1 MDGFMTPRTN
11 GIVFLT
17 AQLRD
22 YAYAHVTSEL
32 KRLGLVG
39 LAPSHGA
46 ILITLYREK
55 ALSLKDLSIRINK
68 KKSSTTE
75 LVDKLIRLGYVEKTS
90 STEDQRVKLVR
101 LTPKSLAHKEDFKIL
116 SENVNGRVYKGFS
129 EDEQQQLTYLISKAL
144 RNY

>member
-1 MDGFMTPRTN
+1 MTPRTN
-11 GIVFLT
+11 GIVFLV

-22 YAYAHVTSEL
+22 NAYEHVTSEL
-32 KRLGLVG
+32 KQLGLVE

-55 ALSLKDLSIRINK
+55 TLSLKDLSVRIHK

-75 LVDKLIRLGYVEKTS
+75 LVDKLIRLGYVEKTT

-101 LTPKSLAHKEDFKIL
+101 LTPKSLSHKENFKLL
-116 SENVNGRVYKGFS
+116 SENVNGRMYNGFS
-129 EDEQQQLTYLISKAL
+129 ENEKRQFTSLLSKAL
-144 RNY
+144 KNY

>member
-1 MDGFMTPRTN
+1 MTPRTN
-11 GIVFLT
+11 GIVFSV

-22 YAYAHVTSEL
+22 HAYEHVASEL
-32 KRLGLVG
+32 KRLGMTD

-55 ALSLKDLSIRINK
+55 ALSLKELSIRINK

-75 LVDKLIRLGYVEKTS
+75 LVDKLIRLGYVEKATS
-90 STEDQRVKLVR
+90 AEDQRVKLVG
-101 LTPKSLAHKEDFKIL
+101 LTAKSLAHKKDFKVL

-129 EDEQQQLTYLISKAL
+129 IEEQQLFTDLLSRAL
-144 RNY
+144 KNY

>member
-1 MDGFMTPRTN
+1 MTPRTN
-11 GIVFLT
+11 GIVFLA

-22 YAYAHVTSEL
+22 QAYAHVTSEL
-32 KRLGLVG
+32 KRLGLSD

-55 ALSLKDLSIRINK
+55 ALSLKDLSVRIHK

-75 LVDKLIRLGYVEKTS
+75 LVDKLIRLGYVEKTI

-101 LTPKSLAHKEDFKIL
+101 LTPKSLAHKNDFKVL

-129 EDEQQQLTYLISKAL
+129 EDEQLQFTYLLSKAL
-144 RNY
+144 KNY

>member
-1 MDGFMTPRTN
+1 MNPNIN

-22 YAYAHVTSEL
+22 NAYEHVTSEL
-32 KRLGLVG
+32 KRLGMVG

-55 ALSLKDLSIRINK
+55 ALSLKELSIRINK

-75 LVDKLIRLGYVEKTS
+75 LVDKLIRLEYVEKAVLP
-90 STEDQRVKLVR
+90 EDQRVKLVR
-101 LTPKSLAHKEDFKIL
+101 LTNKSLLLKDDFKEL
-116 SENVNGRVYKGFS
+116 SENVNSRVYKGFS
-129 EDEQQQLTYLISKAL
+129 EAEQHQLTYLITKAL
-144 RNY
+144 KNY

>member
-1 MDGFMTPRTN
+1 MNPRTN

-22 YAYAHVTSEL
+22 SAYEHVTSEL
-32 KRLGLVG
+32 KRLGMSG

-46 ILITLYREK
+46 ILISLYREK
-55 ALSLKDLSIRINK
+55 ALSLKELSIRINK

-75 LVDKLIRLGYVEKTS
+75 LVDKLIRLGYVEKAI

-101 LTPKSLAHKEDFKIL
+101 LTQQSLLLKDGFREL

-129 EDEQQQLTYLISKAL
+129 EDEQQQLTYLLSKAL
-144 RNY
+144 KNY

>member
-1 MDGFMTPRTN
+1 MTARTN
-11 GIVFLT
+11 GIVFLV

-22 YAYAHVTSEL
+22 NAYGHVTSEL

-55 ALSLKDLSIRINK
+55 ALSLKDLSTRINK

-75 LVDKLIRLGYVEKTS
+75 LVDKLIRLGYVEKTI

-101 LTPKSLAHKEDFKIL
+101 LTPKSLMHKDDFKVL

-129 EDEQQQLTYLISKAL
+129 KDEQQQMTYLISKAL

>member
-1 MDGFMTPRTN
+1 MNPRTN

-22 YAYAHVTSEL
+22 SAYEHVTSEL
-32 KRLGLVG
+32 KRLGMNG

-55 ALSLKDLSIRINK
+55 ALSLKELSIRINK

-75 LVDKLIRLGYVEKTS
+75 LVDKLIRLGYVEKAI

-101 LTPKSLAHKEDFKIL
+101 LTEQSLLLKDVFREL
-116 SENVNGRVYKGFS
+116 SENVNGRVYKGFT
-129 EDEQQQLTYLISKAL
+129 EDEQQQLTYLLSKAL
-144 RNY
+144 KNY